1 MLLWQTR
8 PAHHARKRSTPG
20 RVSGLGRLAPSALG
34 LGRDLAGRVRRRD
47 DQTLGDLPLRDNGLR
62 VIAGHSG
69 EASPRQL
76 PRAQRCQDDELE
88 RSHVG
93 GAPDHRTPVV
103 AALVEN
109 AEKPVIGP
117 SQSSALVRARAGK
130 GLRAQ
135 KSRCVEYTANACA
148 APPGAPH
155 LVVRSRRGWGT
166 VKSAAVSFPF
176 SCGFLIMAWPE
187 GPMRERKCAVVVFSR

>member
-88 RSHVG
+88 RTHIG
-93 GAPDHRTPVV
+93 GTPDHRTPV
-103 AALVEN
+103 AALAKNVG
-109 AEKPVIGP
+109 KPVIEP
-117 SQSSALVRARAGK
+117 SQSNALVRARAGK

-135 KSRCVEYTANACA
+135 ESRCVEYTANTCEA
-148 APPGAPH
+148 GAGSPSSHGAEPAWLGYSEGCCRELPVQLRVPH
-155 LVVRSRRGWGT
+155 NGLAGGTDARS
-166 VKSAAVSFPF
+166 
-176 SCGFLIMAWPE
+176 
-187 GPMRERKCAVVVFSR
+187 

>member
-76 PRAQRCQDDELE
+76 PRAQRRQDNELE
-88 RSHVG
+88 RSHVRR
-93 GAPDHRTPVV
+93 APDHRTPM
-103 AALVEN
+103 AASSKK
-109 AEKPVIGP
+109 AGKTVIGP
-117 SQSSALVRARAGK
+117 SQSNALVRARAGK

-176 SCGFLIMAWPE
+176 SCGFLILAWPE
-187 GPMRERKCAVVVFSR
+187 GPMRERNCAVVVFSR